1 MKAPNFDLSSLSFVS
16 KARKFLKNKNSTLG
30 RQDFK
35 AISFSNEVYQET
47 CRPVKNVEE
56 NSTWRNPLTIWQKN
70 NTTKASAGESS
81 TPRTSIRSYKY
92 PWGRKDDGEVVTK
105 EENES
110 AKEMQKDEGIFTIEV
125 RSVKSFVTAIK

>member
-16 KARKFLKNKNSTLG
+16 KARQFLKNRKSTLEQ
-30 RQDFK
+30 RDFK

-70 NTTKASAGESS
+70 NTTKASAGETS
-81 TPRTSIRSYKY
+81 TPRTSIRSYRY
-92 PWGRKDDGEVVTK
+92 PWGRKDGDEVMKK
-105 EENES
+105 EENDTTMET
-110 AKEMQKDEGIFTIEV
+110 QKDEGIFTIEV
-125 RSVKSFVTAIK
+125 